1 MLKNLLL
8 RFENW
13 LFWIEKALA
22 TIFCSIMCITLLLQ
36 VLFRYVFKI
45 SATWTEEVAL
55 ITFVY
60 SIFIGASLVVMESKH
75 IGFDALVT
83 LFREDFK
90 FIVRLFSHIAVTLF
104 LLVMI
109 YAGYKLV
116 LAGRTSVSTMLRIP
130 MSSLYAIVP
139 VTGFTMLLHSISASI
154 RELTDYW
161 NNPKG

>member
-1 MLKNLLL
+1 MLKNLLF
-8 RFENW
+8 RFENV
-13 LFWIEKALA
+13 LLWIEKTLA
-22 TIFCSIMCITLLLQ
+22 VTFCSIMCIALLLQ

-60 SIFIGASLVVMESKH
+60 SVFLGASLVVVESKH

-83 LFREDFK
+83 FFRDDLK
-90 FIVRLFSHIAVTLF
+90 LVVRIFSHIAVMLF

-130 MSSLYAIVP
+130 MSSLYAIIP
-139 VTGFTMLLHSISASI
+139 VTGFTMLLHSISVSI
-154 RELTDYW
+154 RELSDCW
-161 NNPKG
+161 SSPKG